1 MSAAKIPITNSKK
14 ILTGSSTPL
23 TGEQNESFL
32 ELLDNNP
39 SKTNSNKKRW
49 KVSMNS
55 FMKAQSHVDNEF
67 LSNLFEKKKQRT
79 GGTSYS
85 NL

>member
-1 MSAAKIPITNSKK
+1 
-14 ILTGSSTPL
+14 
-23 TGEQNESFL
+23 
-32 ELLDNNP
+32 
-39 SKTNSNKKRW
+39 
-49 KVSMNS
+49 MNS

>member
-14 ILTGSSTPL
+14 FLTGSSTPL

-39 SKTNSNKKRW
+39 SKTNSNKKR
-49 KVSMNS
+49 
-55 FMKAQSHVDNEF
+55 
-67 LSNLFEKKKQRT
+67 
-79 GGTSYS
+79 
-85 NL
+85 

>member
-32 ELLDNNP
+32 ELLDNN
-39 SKTNSNKKRW
+39 
-49 KVSMNS
+49 S

-79 GGTSYS
+79 GGSS
-85 NL
+85 HSHL